1 MVSGMKWWNKKKI
14 KKWLRI
20 LHRDLGYFAVGI
32 SLVYAVSGIILNHK
46 KPGVDPAFKAIADT
60 KTISTHLSMDELVEF
75 WNAEIDN
82 VEINRIVQAKD
93 YYRLYLD
100 GGMGDY
106 TPETGELN
114 FEVYK
119 KRVMVFFINKLHLNK
134 KKHWLGVAD
143 FSAIVLIFLAL
154 SGLFMVTGKK
164 GFNKRGVWFMIAGFL
179 LIFIYIWI

>member
-1 MVSGMKWWNKKKI
+1 MKWWNKKKI
-14 KKWLRI
+14 RKWLRI

-46 KPGVDPAFKAIADT
+46 KQGVDPAFKSFADSRVVS
-60 KTISTHLSMDELVEF
+60 KNLTITEFEAFWNDEIDEL
-75 WNAEIDN
+75 DL
-82 VEINRIVQAKD
+82 NRIIQAKD

-114 FEVYK
+114 YEVYK
-119 KRVMVFFINKLHLNK
+119 KREIVFFINKLHLNQK
-134 KKHWLGVAD
+134 SHWLGVAD

-154 SGLFMVTGKK
+154 SGLFMVAGKN
-164 GFNKRGVWFMIAGFL
+164 GFNKRGVWFMIAGFI
-179 LIFIYIWI
+179 LIIVYIWL